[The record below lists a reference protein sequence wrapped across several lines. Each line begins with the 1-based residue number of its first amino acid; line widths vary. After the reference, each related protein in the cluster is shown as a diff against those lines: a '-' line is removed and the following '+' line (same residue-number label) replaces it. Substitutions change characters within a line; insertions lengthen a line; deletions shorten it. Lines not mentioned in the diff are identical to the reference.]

1 MNKVIISGRL
11 TKDIEL
17 RYSQSQTAVARFSIA
32 LDRGKDQ
39 QGNSKGADYPNCIAF
54 GKTAETLQKWSS
66 GKGGRIQ
73 IEGHI
78 QTGSYEKDGGKVYT
92 TDVIVDRLEII
103 DFKSTGDKS
112 PAVQQQFSAP
122 EGFEAIDDDIPF

>member
-17 RYSQSQTAVARFSIA
+17 RYSQSQTAVARFSLA

-39 QGNSKGADYPNCIAF
+39 NGASKGADYPNCIAF
-54 GKTAETLQKWSS
+54 GKTAETLQKWSL
-66 GKGGRIQ
+66 GKGGRVQ

-103 DFKSTGDKS
+103 DFKPKDGS
-112 PAVQQQFSAP
+112 QQQFNVP
-122 EGFEAIDDDIPF
+122 EGFDAIDDDIPF